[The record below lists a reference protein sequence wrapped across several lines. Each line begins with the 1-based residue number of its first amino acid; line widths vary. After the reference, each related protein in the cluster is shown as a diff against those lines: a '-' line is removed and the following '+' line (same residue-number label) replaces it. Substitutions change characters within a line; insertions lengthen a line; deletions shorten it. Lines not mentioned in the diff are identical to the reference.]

1 MLKYH
6 FIRVLF
12 GCFLLCAGIG
22 CTVRED
28 RLSCPC
34 YLDIDYRTLLATA
47 PAFGA
52 GGRVDLLLK
61 DDIHQW
67 RTQHP
72 LGQCPDLE
80 EISVDKNRMQVIALI
95 HDKPWLNFLSE
106 DTRVTYEPGN
116 EMDALYAYA
125 DWVDCQ
131 VEEASCVLQPHKQFS
146 TLCFTDEA
154 DGALCRRYN
163 MVIRGT
169 TCGFDAADLSAV
181 EGEYLYTVQ
190 EDDGQGRISVRIPR
204 QIRSDLQLEFWEKD
218 RQRLLFSC
226 PVGLYLFAAGYDPT
240 AADLPDYSLRID
252 FRDALVY
259 LRIADWKDEYIYS
272 LYE

>member
-6 FIRVLF
+6 FIRALF

-28 RLSCPC
+28 RLPCPC

-47 PAFGA
+47 TAVGA
-52 GGRVDLLLK
+52 GGQIDLLLQ
-61 DDIHQW
+61 DDGHQW

-72 LGQCPDLE
+72 LEECPDLE
-80 EISVDKNRMQVIALI
+80 EISVDKNRLQVIALV
-95 HDKPWLNFLSE
+95 HDKPWMDFLAE

-116 EMDALYAYA
+116 EIDALYACT

-131 VEEASCVLQPHKQFS
+131 EEEACCVLQPHKQFS
-146 TLCFTDEA
+146 TLQFTDEA

-181 EGEYLYTVQ
+181 EGDYLYPVQ
-190 EDDGQGRISVRIPR
+190 EDDGQGRICVRIPR
-204 QIRSDLQLEFWEKD
+204 QVRSDLQLEFWEKD

-226 PVGLYLFAAGYDPT
+226 PVGLYLFAAGYDPA
-240 AADLPDYSLRID
+240 AADLPDFSLRID
-252 FRDALVY
+252 FRDALLY